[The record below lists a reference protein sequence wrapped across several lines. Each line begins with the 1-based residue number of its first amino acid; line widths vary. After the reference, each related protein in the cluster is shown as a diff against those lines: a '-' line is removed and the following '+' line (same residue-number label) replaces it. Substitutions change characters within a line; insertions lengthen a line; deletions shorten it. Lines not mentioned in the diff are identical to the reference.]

1 MKKLA
6 AQLLLAG
13 AAIAATG
20 IPFMLS
26 NKLHAGESAKEQA
39 KKTFDTINQAYYEK
53 GDVNAMMRNMASD
66 ASLTII
72 GVDDGSFYTGYATV
86 KNALKKAAEVRAYK
100 CKTTEQSVT
109 VNKSSDV
116 AWIAQKSD
124 CSLTTGG
131 KTSSVTMRSTAVEV
145 KKDGK
150 WLLIQAH
157 HSIGTSAK

>member
-100 CKTTEQSVT
+100 CKTT
-109 VNKSSDV
+109 
-116 AWIAQKSD
+116 
-124 CSLTTGG
+124 
-131 KTSSVTMRSTAVEV
+131 
-145 KKDGK
+145 
-150 WLLIQAH
+150 
-157 HSIGTSAK
+157 